1 MTALNFQTWGCQ
13 RVTKDLSGASYEDK
27 GKYANMVAKEYTICS
42 NSYLMQNPFFFKL
55 LFYYNAMPL
64 QLLFINI
71 GIKQTLGISSF
82 QTQRN

>member
-1 MTALNFQTWGCQ
+1 MLKQLFNAE
-13 RVTKDLSGASYEDK
+13 S
-27 GKYANMVAKEYTICS
+27 
-42 NSYLMQNPFFFKL
+42 FFFKL